1 MPYGYVSKE
10 ESELIN
16 AITKWTTGRF
26 EEINGKMKTILRDDT
41 PQEIVKKRDRLWE
54 LILLNMDDEGQ

>member
-10 ESELIN
+10 ESELID
-16 AITKWTTGRF
+16 AITNWTTGRF
-26 EEINGKMKTILRDDT
+26 EEINGKMKPILRDDT

-54 LILLNMDDEGQ
+54 LILLETDDEAQ